1 MYNPIKYGAT
11 FDLIYFVLV
20 PDGMADTPLT
30 SLGGKTPMG
39 AAFKPNMDKLA
50 ARAICGTVSNV
61 PEGMVPESD
70 TANLSILSY
79 NPRVY
84 SKGRSPLEA
93 VSMGIDLRPDEVAI
107 RCNLVTLSE
116 EDDYTERTMIDH
128 SADEITTEEARELI
142 NALNEALANDV
153 RRLYTGISYRHCLVL
168 RDDDDSYLFMR
179 PHDILGQKIKD
190 FLPSGERGQKY
201 LDFMMESARVLE
213 HHPVNEARRR
223 RGLRPANSTW
233 LWSPGKKP
241 SLPSFYEKWGLRGCV
256 VCAVD
261 LIRGISIC
269 AGMETPAVEGATG
282 NIKTNYKGKAQAAID
297 AFERGCDFV
306 YVHVEAPDECGHHGN
321 TEDKIKA
328 IEYIDKEILSPVYD
342 YLTRRGEH
350 FRIMVL
356 PDHPTPVSVRT
367 HTMDPV
373 PFFIYDS
380 KAEHAGVAEFTEES
394 CKRQPLY
401 IPDGYRL
408 MEYLTGRIVP

>member
-116 EDDYTERTMIDH
+116 EGDYTERTMIDH

-168 RDDDDSYLFMR
+168 RDDDDSYPFMR

-190 FLPSGERGQKY
+190 FLPAGERGQKY

-213 HHPVNEARRR
+213 HHSVNESRHR

-328 IEYIDKEILSPVYD
+328 ISILIKKFSALCTIISHVVVSISVSWFSRIIRHQSLFAHIQWTRYRFSYMTAKLSTLASQNSPRSHVK
-342 YLTRRGEH
+342 
-350 FRIMVL
+350 
-356 PDHPTPVSVRT
+356 
-367 HTMDPV
+367 
-373 PFFIYDS
+373 DS
-380 KAEHAGVAEFTEES
+380 LFT
-394 CKRQPLY
+394 
-401 IPDGYRL
+401 YR
-408 MEYLTGRIVP
+408 MATV